1 MKKRMLSILLAGMM
15 VFSSIPVYAEDDI
28 AAYADISDGGSQE
41 EATEQSETAEPEVA
55 VEASESEE
63 PETVDI
69 FTDGDAEVVNEEPEE
84 DFSQADDSEAV
95 EADITEEDAFSDAV
109 GESEDTTASSGT
121 LATGVKWELSEDG
134 KLTFSGSG
142 MIEKDDDQDYP
153 WDKSKVA
160 SVTIKEGI
168 TGIGSKA
175 FASCTNLTEIR
186 VAADTLQ
193 TVSADVLEGCSSAGV
208 KLYYSG
214 NAPASVPTFEGAASV
229 MVYYQEADQT
239 WTEEYKAAYE
249 NVEWIACCTVS
260 GVTVTKE
267 HIYRR
272 DSNEVQVQTDG
283 KNYPTQENMAYY
295 NVTCAICGKKDK
307 EYNDCIHCID
317 TADLQSD
324 HPYNTETSTD
334 WTVSMEGA
342 EEIILTFD
350 ERTHFETN
358 YDDFFYIY
366 DENGDLYQKYIND
379 QLAGKTVV
387 VPGSSVTL
395 KLTTD
400 YSTDEW
406 GFAVTKAYGTT
417 HAWDAGVITKPA
429 ERDQT
434 GIFRKTC
441 QKCGEVV
448 EEVIPAPYIVC
459 GDDQNIFWGI
469 TPDHVLEIAPNTG
482 YDVSM
487 PYYSTQQL
495 NGHDVTSAPWGEY
508 EEYIEGLRIKK
519 GITEVGGQA
528 FYGLPKLKW
537 GEIDDSVTAIN
548 NMAFEYCKLLEK
560 VNIPEKVTTIEYGAF
575 RNTSLKSINIPKNL
589 KICRGDAFGDSV
601 RSVYIEDLMQWL
613 NMEGDL
619 WLYSTEG
626 FINYYVN
633 GKELENLVIPQE
645 ITHIRKNAFAYGK
658 NIKTV
663 AFHDTIEYIDD
674 FAFGYCANLKLKRDK
689 LPNYLKRIGR
699 EAFSNCKSI
708 SEVAIPS
715 SVINIGDYAFRGCSE
730 MTQCIFAKDIQ
741 IDKISPYMFYECK
754 KLEKITIPSSVE
766 KIDSYAFY
774 GCRELKDVIIPASV
788 TQIESYGFERC
799 ENLKEVK
806 FAAGSKLTS
815 IGAWAFDDCIELE
828 KIKVPSGVK
837 NIGYNAFMG
846 CSNLKEIIF
855 LGDFGNFEVTDWSNC
870 YSSKKLTYYACND
883 TWNSDA
889 AQKFLHPGEMYGITP
904 NPIHMSEE
912 NTSLTPATCTTDG
925 ERTFNCDNCGEIFT
939 EVLPATGHDLTLKEH
954 KDATCIEKGY
964 DIQVC
969 NTCKEEFTTEL
980 EIDPSAHQYDE
991 GKVIEPTCFR
1001 DGYTVY
1007 TCKLCGN
1014 TKHENYIPSTPHD
1027 YEETVV
1033 KATCQT
1039 QGYTIHQCK
1048 NCSYSYT
1055 DNWTEALE
1063 HDYEKTVTAPTC
1075 TERGYTYYSCKNC
1088 GYSYRDNYVG
1098 AAGHQYKKTVIKP
1111 TCTEEGYTENT
1122 CSVCGISYRS
1132 SYKEATGHDYKSV
1145 VTAPTCTERGYTTY
1159 TCKNCDNV
1167 VVSDYRSA
1175 LGHSYETKVT
1185 DSTCTSEGFT
1195 TYTCVTCGN
1204 SYVGDKTDKTPH
1216 KWDKGTTTKEP
1227 TYLESGLKTFKC
1239 ANCDAEY
1246 TEDIPMLEQTKLSDC
1261 TITLSYRKAVYNGKE
1276 KTPKVTVKDKNG
1288 IVDKENYTV
1297 TYADNTNA
1305 GTAKVI
1311 VTAKEGDICI
1321 TGDVEKTFTIA
1332 KAKQNITAEISSES
1346 IHVNTEEAV
1355 TVDGLGEISIVS
1367 ENKDI
1372 AEITKNKTVRGKKK
1386 GSTYLKV
1393 TVAGDDNHKAA
1404 ETKIEI
1410 QVNEDHIFK
1419 ITETVA
1425 PTCSKEGS
1433 VTSVCELCKKTV
1445 TEKKKALSH
1454 KWDKGTITKE
1464 PTYLEAGERTF
1475 KCANCD
1481 EEYTEEIPKLEQTV
1495 LSDCAV
1501 TLSYSKTVYNGK
1513 EKEPKVTVKDKNG
1526 IVDKENYTVTYADNT
1541 NAGTAKVIVTAKEG
1555 NICITGEVKKTFTIA
1570 KAKQNV
1576 TAEISSES
1584 IHVDTEEAVTVDG
1597 LGEIS
1602 IISEN
1607 EEIAEITKNKTVR
1620 GKKKGSTYL
1629 KVNAAGDDNH
1639 EAAETKIEIQVNE
1652 DHIFKITETVAPTC
1666 SKEGSIT
1673 SVCELCKKTVTEK
1686 KKALSHK
1693 WDKGTITKE
1702 PTYLETGERT
1712 FKCAS
1717 CDEEYTE
1724 EIAKL
1729 EQTVLSDCAVT
1740 LSYSKTVYNGKE
1752 KEPKVTVKDKNGM
1765 VDKENYTVTYAD
1777 NTNAGT
1783 AKVIVTAKE
1792 GDVCIT
1798 GEVEKTFSI
1807 AKAKQSISVECA
1819 DERIHVNTATEIQ
1832 VENGIGDVQFT
1843 TEDKDLI
1850 EISDSSVVGK
1860 KAGLALIKVTVSGDD
1875 NHEAAS
1881 STVTVWVDEN
1891 HITEHAVENR
1901 KTLENGDVE
1910 YDDVQKCTLCGK
1922 ELKRTSRTLKNI
1934 NTDKCEI
1941 KLNASVYALE
1951 GEEVRP
1957 KVSVTLAGVTLTEGK
1972 DYRLEFA
1979 DNDSAGNGKVSVIGI
1994 GRYTNAREK
2003 TFRIIDRLAAGK
2015 VTSITN
2021 VTKGMQIRWQK
2032 INDAQGYVI
2041 YRATGKGS
2049 YKAIK
2054 TITSGNTVT
2063 YTDTT
2068 AATNGEKYT
2077 YAVRGYLG
2085 SLKGGYTGK
2094 TAYFLSPTS
2103 LSSVKN
2109 SASRAVTVKWNKN
2122 TKATGYQVSYKTG
2135 STEKIIT
2142 VNSNRTLSTV
2152 LKYLKKG
2159 STYSVKVRGYKT
2171 VSGVKYYSVWS
2182 SAKSVKITR

>member
-837 NIGYNAFMG
+837 NI
-846 CSNLKEIIF
+846 
-855 LGDFGNFEVTDWSNC
+855 
-870 YSSKKLTYYACND
+870 
-883 TWNSDA
+883 
-889 AQKFLHPGEMYGITP
+889 
-904 NPIHMSEE
+904 
-912 NTSLTPATCTTDG
+912 
-925 ERTFNCDNCGEIFT
+925 
-939 EVLPATGHDLTLKEH
+939 
-954 KDATCIEKGY
+954 
-964 DIQVC
+964 
-969 NTCKEEFTTEL
+969 
-980 EIDPSAHQYDE
+980 
-991 GKVIEPTCFR
+991 
-1001 DGYTVY
+1001 
-1007 TCKLCGN
+1007 
-1014 TKHENYIPSTPHD
+1014 
-1027 YEETVV
+1027 
-1033 KATCQT
+1033 
-1039 QGYTIHQCK
+1039 
-1048 NCSYSYT
+1048 
-1055 DNWTEALE
+1055 
-1063 HDYEKTVTAPTC
+1063 
-1075 TERGYTYYSCKNC
+1075 
-1088 GYSYRDNYVG
+1088 
-1098 AAGHQYKKTVIKP
+1098 
-1111 TCTEEGYTENT
+1111 
-1122 CSVCGISYRS
+1122 
-1132 SYKEATGHDYKSV
+1132 
-1145 VTAPTCTERGYTTY
+1145 
-1159 TCKNCDNV
+1159 
-1167 VVSDYRSA
+1167 
-1175 LGHSYETKVT
+1175 
-1185 DSTCTSEGFT
+1185 
-1195 TYTCVTCGN
+1195 
-1204 SYVGDKTDKTPH
+1204 
-1216 KWDKGTTTKEP
+1216 
-1227 TYLESGLKTFKC
+1227 
-1239 ANCDAEY
+1239 
-1246 TEDIPMLEQTKLSDC
+1246 
-1261 TITLSYRKAVYNGKE
+1261 
-1276 KTPKVTVKDKNG
+1276 
-1288 IVDKENYTV
+1288 
-1297 TYADNTNA
+1297 
-1305 GTAKVI
+1305 
-1311 VTAKEGDICI
+1311 
-1321 TGDVEKTFTIA
+1321 
-1332 KAKQNITAEISSES
+1332 
-1346 IHVNTEEAV
+1346 
-1355 TVDGLGEISIVS
+1355 
-1367 ENKDI
+1367 
-1372 AEITKNKTVRGKKK
+1372 
-1386 GSTYLKV
+1386 
-1393 TVAGDDNHKAA
+1393 
-1404 ETKIEI
+1404 
-1410 QVNEDHIFK
+1410 
-1419 ITETVA
+1419 
-1425 PTCSKEGS
+1425 
-1433 VTSVCELCKKTV
+1433 
-1445 TEKKKALSH
+1445 
-1454 KWDKGTITKE
+1454 
-1464 PTYLEAGERTF
+1464 
-1475 KCANCD
+1475 
-1481 EEYTEEIPKLEQTV
+1481 
-1495 LSDCAV
+1495 
-1501 TLSYSKTVYNGK
+1501 
-1513 EKEPKVTVKDKNG
+1513 
-1526 IVDKENYTVTYADNT
+1526 
-1541 NAGTAKVIVTAKEG
+1541 
-1555 NICITGEVKKTFTIA
+1555 
-1570 KAKQNV
+1570 
-1576 TAEISSES
+1576 
-1584 IHVDTEEAVTVDG
+1584 
-1597 LGEIS
+1597 
-1602 IISEN
+1602 
-1607 EEIAEITKNKTVR
+1607 
-1620 GKKKGSTYL
+1620 
-1629 KVNAAGDDNH
+1629 
-1639 EAAETKIEIQVNE
+1639 
-1652 DHIFKITETVAPTC
+1652 
-1666 SKEGSIT
+1666 
-1673 SVCELCKKTVTEK
+1673 
-1686 KKALSHK
+1686 
-1693 WDKGTITKE
+1693 
-1702 PTYLETGERT
+1702 
-1712 FKCAS
+1712 
-1717 CDEEYTE
+1717 
-1724 EIAKL
+1724 
-1729 EQTVLSDCAVT
+1729 
-1740 LSYSKTVYNGKE
+1740 
-1752 KEPKVTVKDKNGM
+1752 
-1765 VDKENYTVTYAD
+1765 
-1777 NTNAGT
+1777 
-1783 AKVIVTAKE
+1783 
-1792 GDVCIT
+1792 
-1798 GEVEKTFSI
+1798 
-1807 AKAKQSISVECA
+1807 
-1819 DERIHVNTATEIQ
+1819 
-1832 VENGIGDVQFT
+1832 
-1843 TEDKDLI
+1843 
-1850 EISDSSVVGK
+1850 
-1860 KAGLALIKVTVSGDD
+1860 
-1875 NHEAAS
+1875 
-1881 STVTVWVDEN
+1881 
-1891 HITEHAVENR
+1891 
-1901 KTLENGDVE
+1901 
-1910 YDDVQKCTLCGK
+1910 
-1922 ELKRTSRTLKNI
+1922 
-1934 NTDKCEI
+1934 
-1941 KLNASVYALE
+1941 
-1951 GEEVRP
+1951 
-1957 KVSVTLAGVTLTEGK
+1957 
-1972 DYRLEFA
+1972 
-1979 DNDSAGNGKVSVIGI
+1979 
-1994 GRYTNAREK
+1994 
-2003 TFRIIDRLAAGK
+2003 
-2015 VTSITN
+2015 
-2021 VTKGMQIRWQK
+2021 
-2032 INDAQGYVI
+2032 
-2041 YRATGKGS
+2041 
-2049 YKAIK
+2049 
-2054 TITSGNTVT
+2054 
-2063 YTDTT
+2063 
-2068 AATNGEKYT
+2068 
-2077 YAVRGYLG
+2077 
-2085 SLKGGYTGK
+2085 
-2094 TAYFLSPTS
+2094 
-2103 LSSVKN
+2103 
-2109 SASRAVTVKWNKN
+2109 
-2122 TKATGYQVSYKTG
+2122 
-2135 STEKIIT
+2135 
-2142 VNSNRTLSTV
+2142 
-2152 LKYLKKG
+2152 
-2159 STYSVKVRGYKT
+2159 
-2171 VSGVKYYSVWS
+2171 
-2182 SAKSVKITR
+2182 

>member
-28 AAYADISDGGSQE
+28 AAYVDISDGGSQE
-41 EATEQSETAEPEVA
+41 ETIEQSETAEPEVA

-63 PETVDI
+63 AETVDI

-84 DFSQADDSEAV
+84 DFSQADDSEAA
-95 EADITEEDAFSDAV
+95 EADITEEDVFSDAA

-153 WDKSKVA
+153 WDKSKVV

-208 KLYYSG
+208 RLYYSG

-229 MVYYQEADQT
+229 TVYYQEADQT

-272 DSNEVQVQTDG
+272 DSNEVQIQTDG

-295 NVTCAICGKKDK
+295 NVTCAICGKKDR

-350 ERTHFETN
+350 KRTHFETN

-395 KLTTD
+395 RLTTD

-469 TPDHVLEIAPNTG
+469 TPEHVLEIASNTEG
-482 YDVSM
+482 TGTTWM
-487 PYYSTQQL
+487 PYYSTRQI

-508 EEYIEGLRIKK
+508 EEYIEGVRIKR
-519 GITEVGGQA
+519 GITNIGWCA
-528 FYGLPKLKW
+528 FYGLYKLKW
-537 GEIDDSVTAIN
+537 GEIDDNVDSISSS
-548 NMAFEYCKLLEK
+548 AFSNCISLEK
-560 VNIPEKVTTIEYGAF
+560 INIPENATTIESGAF
-575 RNTSLKSINIPKNL
+575 YNTSLKSINIPKNL
-589 KICRGDAFGDSV
+589 KKCENDALGDRIS
-601 RSVYIEDLMQWL
+601 SVYIEDLSQWL

-619 WLYSTEG
+619 RLYNPNEY
-626 FINYYVN
+626 IDYYVN
-633 GKELENLVIPQE
+633 GEPLEDLVIPQD
-645 ITHIRKNAFAYGK
+645 ITHIRKYAFAYGQ
-658 NIKTV
+658 NIRTV
-663 AFHDTIEYIDD
+663 TFHDNVEYIEEG
-674 FAFGYCANLKLKRDK
+674 AFRKCTNLKLKRDK
-689 LPNYLKRIGR
+689 LPNHLKRIGR
-699 EAFSNCKSI
+699 EAFFYCKSI

-715 SVINIGDYAFRGCSE
+715 SVISIGDFVFQECSG

-741 IDKISPYMFYECK
+741 IDKIPAYMFNGCK
-754 KLEKITIPSSVE
+754 NLKKITLPSSVTTIE
-766 KIDSYAFY
+766 SSAFNN
-774 GCRELKDVIIPASV
+774 CENLETIIIPAAV
-788 TQIESYGFERC
+788 TTIGNYSFLQCY
-799 ENLKEVK
+799 NLKKVQ
-806 FAAGSKLTS
+806 FAEGSKLTN
-815 IGAWAFDDCIELE
+815 IGNEAFRECTSLE
-828 KIKVPSGVK
+828 KIILPSDVSTIK
-837 NIGYNAFMG
+837 LDAFG
-846 CSNLKEIIF
+846 NCDNLREIIF
-855 LGDFGNFEVTDWSNC
+855 LGDFANFEIADEYNC

-889 AQKFLHPGEMYGITP
+889 AQKFLHPGGMYDVIP
-904 NPIHMSEE
+904 NPIHMSEQ
-912 NTSLTPATCTTDG
+912 NTTLTPATCTTDG
-925 ERTFNCDNCGEIFT
+925 ERTFNCDNCGKSFT
-939 EVLPATGHDLTLKEH
+939 EIVPATGHDLTLKEH

-969 NTCKEEFTTEL
+969 NICKEEFTTEL
-980 EIDPSAHQYDE
+980 EVDPSAHQYDE
-991 GKVIEPTCFR
+991 GKVVEPTCFR

-1014 TKHENYIPSTPHD
+1014 TKHENYTPSTPHD
-1027 YEETVV
+1027 YEEIVV

-1122 CSVCGISYRS
+1122 CSVCGVSYRS
-1132 SYKEATGHDYKSV
+1132 SYKEATGHDYKSI

-1175 LGHSYETKVT
+1175 RGHSYETQIT
-1185 DSTCTSEGFT
+1185 DSTCTKEGFT

-1216 KWDKGTTTKEP
+1216 EWKKGTITKEP
-1227 TYLESGLKTFKC
+1227 TYLESGLRTFKC

-1246 TEDIPMLEQTKLSDC
+1246 TEDIPMLEQTKLSEC
-1261 TITLSYRKAVYNGKE
+1261 TVTLSYRKA
-1276 KTPKVTVKDKNG
+1276 
-1288 IVDKENYTV
+1288 
-1297 TYADNTNA
+1297 
-1305 GTAKVI
+1305 
-1311 VTAKEGDICI
+1311 
-1321 TGDVEKTFTIA
+1321 
-1332 KAKQNITAEISSES
+1332 
-1346 IHVNTEEAV
+1346 
-1355 TVDGLGEISIVS
+1355 
-1367 ENKDI
+1367 
-1372 AEITKNKTVRGKKK
+1372 
-1386 GSTYLKV
+1386 
-1393 TVAGDDNHKAA
+1393 
-1404 ETKIEI
+1404 
-1410 QVNEDHIFK
+1410 
-1419 ITETVA
+1419 
-1425 PTCSKEGS
+1425 
-1433 VTSVCELCKKTV
+1433 
-1445 TEKKKALSH
+1445 
-1454 KWDKGTITKE
+1454 
-1464 PTYLEAGERTF
+1464 
-1475 KCANCD
+1475 
-1481 EEYTEEIPKLEQTV
+1481 
-1495 LSDCAV
+1495 
-1501 TLSYSKTVYNGK
+1501 VYNGK

-1526 IVDKENYTVTYADNT
+1526 IVDKDNYTVTYADNL

-1555 NICITGEVKKTFTIA
+1555 NICITGEV
-1570 KAKQNV
+1570 
-1576 TAEISSES
+1576 
-1584 IHVDTEEAVTVDG
+1584 
-1597 LGEIS
+1597 
-1602 IISEN
+1602 
-1607 EEIAEITKNKTVR
+1607 
-1620 GKKKGSTYL
+1620 
-1629 KVNAAGDDNH
+1629 
-1639 EAAETKIEIQVNE
+1639 
-1652 DHIFKITETVAPTC
+1652 
-1666 SKEGSIT
+1666 
-1673 SVCELCKKTVTEK
+1673 
-1686 KKALSHK
+1686 
-1693 WDKGTITKE
+1693 
-1702 PTYLETGERT
+1702 ERT
-1712 FKCAS
+1712 F
-1717 CDEEYTE
+1717 T
-1724 EIAKL
+1724 
-1729 EQTVLSDCAVT
+1729 
-1740 LSYSKTVYNGKE
+1740 
-1752 KEPKVTVKDKNGM
+1752 
-1765 VDKENYTVTYAD
+1765 
-1777 NTNAGT
+1777 
-1783 AKVIVTAKE
+1783 
-1792 GDVCIT
+1792 
-1798 GEVEKTFSI
+1798 I
-1807 AKAKQSISVECA
+1807 AKAKQSISVDCA
-1819 DERIHVNTATEIQ
+1819 DERIHVNTETEIQ

-1850 EISDSSVVGK
+1850 ELSDSRVIGK

-1881 STVTVWVDEN
+1881 STVTVWIDEN
-1891 HITEHAVENR
+1891 HITERIVENR
-1901 KTLENGDVE
+1901 KTLKNGDVE

-1922 ELKRTSRTLKNI
+1922 ELKRISRSLRNI
-1934 NTDKCEI
+1934 NTDQCEI

-1951 GEEVRP
+1951 GKEVRP
-1957 KVSVTLAGVTLTEGK
+1957 KVSVVLSGRTLTEGK
-1972 DYRLEFA
+1972 DYRLKYA
-1979 DNDSAGNGKVSVIGI
+1979 NNNKAGNGSVSVIGI
-1994 GRYTNAREK
+1994 GGYTNVKEK
-2003 TFRIIDRLAAGK
+2003 TFRIINRLASGNI
-2015 VTSITN
+2015 TSITN
-2021 VTKGMQIRWQK
+2021 AAKGMQLRWQK

-2041 YRATGKGS
+2041 YRAAGKGS
-2049 YKAIK
+2049 YKVIK
-2054 TITSGNTVT
+2054 TITSGNIVT
-2063 YTDTT
+2063 YTDVT

-2094 TAYFLSPTS
+2094 TAYFLSPNS
-2103 LSSVKN
+2103 ISSVKN
-2109 SASRAVTVKWNKN
+2109 SASKAVTVKWNKN

-2135 STEKIIT
+2135 NTEKIIT
-2142 VNSNRTLSTV
+2142 VNANKTLNTV
-2152 LKYLKKG
+2152 IKSLKKG
-2159 STYSVKVRGYKT
+2159 ATYSIKIRGYKT

-2182 SAKSVKITR
+2182 SAKSVKITK

>member
-63 PETVDI
+63 PEMVDI

-84 DFSQADDSEAV
+84 DFSQADDSEAA

-153 WDKSKVA
+153 WDKSKVV
-160 SVTIKEGI
+160 SVTIKKGI

-260 GVTVTKE
+260 GVSATKE
-267 HIYRR
+267 HIYLR
-272 DSNEVQVQTDG
+272 DSNEVQIQTDG

-295 NVTCAICGKKDK
+295 NVTCAVCGKKDK

-395 KLTTD
+395 RLTTD

-528 FYGLPKLKW
+528 FYGLSKLKW

-601 RSVYIEDLMQWL
+601 RSVYIEDLTQWL

-633 GKELENLVIPQE
+633 GKKLENLVIPQE
-645 ITHIRKNAFAYGK
+645 ITHIRKNAFAYGQ

-663 AFHDTIEYIDD
+663 AFHDTIEYIDE
-674 FAFGYCANLKLKRDK
+674 FAFGYCTNLKLKRDK

-708 SEVAIPS
+708 SEIAIPS
-715 SVINIGDYAFRGCSE
+715 SVISIGDYAFRGCNG

-741 IDKISPYMFYECK
+741 IDKISPYMFYECE

-788 TQIESYGFERC
+788 TQIDSYGFERC

-815 IGAWAFDDCIELE
+815 IGAWAFDNCIELE

-855 LGDFGNFEVTDWSNC
+855 LGDFGNFEGIDEPNC
-870 YSSKKLTYYACND
+870 YYFKKITYYACND

-925 ERTFNCDNCGEIFT
+925 ERTFNCDNCGETFT

-969 NTCKEEFTTEL
+969 SICKEEFTTEL

-1063 HDYEKTVTAPTC
+1063 HDYEKTVTVPTC

-1088 GYSYRDNYVG
+1088 GYSYRDDYVG
-1098 AAGHQYKKTVIKP
+1098 AAGHQYKKTVITP

-1132 SYKEATGHDYKSV
+1132 NYKEATGHDYKSV

-1185 DSTCTSEGFT
+1185 DSTCTAEGFT
-1195 TYTCVTCGN
+1195 TYICVTCGN

-1216 KWDKGTTTKEP
+1216 EWGKGTITKEP

-1311 VTAKEGDICI
+1311 VTAKKGNVCI

-1346 IHVNTEEAV
+1346 IHVNAEEAV

-1393 TVAGDDNHKAA
+1393 TVAGDDNHEAA

-1419 ITETVA
+1419 ITETVP

-1454 KWDKGTITKE
+1454 KWDKGTIIKE
-1464 PTYLEAGERTF
+1464 ASYLEAGEKTF

-1541 NAGTAKVIVTAKEG
+1541 NAGTAKVT
-1555 NICITGEVKKTFTIA
+1555 
-1570 KAKQNV
+1570 
-1576 TAEISSES
+1576 
-1584 IHVDTEEAVTVDG
+1584 
-1597 LGEIS
+1597 
-1602 IISEN
+1602 
-1607 EEIAEITKNKTVR
+1607 
-1620 GKKKGSTYL
+1620 
-1629 KVNAAGDDNH
+1629 
-1639 EAAETKIEIQVNE
+1639 
-1652 DHIFKITETVAPTC
+1652 
-1666 SKEGSIT
+1666 
-1673 SVCELCKKTVTEK
+1673 
-1686 KKALSHK
+1686 
-1693 WDKGTITKE
+1693 
-1702 PTYLETGERT
+1702 
-1712 FKCAS
+1712 
-1717 CDEEYTE
+1717 
-1724 EIAKL
+1724 
-1729 EQTVLSDCAVT
+1729 
-1740 LSYSKTVYNGKE
+1740 
-1752 KEPKVTVKDKNGM
+1752 
-1765 VDKENYTVTYAD
+1765 
-1777 NTNAGT
+1777 
-1783 AKVIVTAKE
+1783 VTAKE

-1891 HITEHAVENR
+1891 HITEHIVENR

-1941 KLNASVYALE
+1941 KLNTSVYALE
-1951 GEEVRP
+1951 GKEVRP

-1972 DYRLEFA
+1972 DYRLEYT
-1979 DNDSAGNGKVSVIGI
+1979 DNDSTGNGSVSVIGI
-1994 GRYTNAREK
+1994 GKYTNAKEK
-2003 TFRIIDRLAAGK
+2003 TFRIIDRLATGK

-2054 TITSGNTVT
+2054 IITSGNTVT

-2103 LSSVKN
+2103 ISSIKN